1 MFDDSVCFLIQ
12 LLDLLNTFLYVKY
25 GMQIKWTV
33 GKVKFFFFLKK
44 KEQQLK
50 GNFS

>member
-33 GKVKFFFFLKK
+33 GKVKFFFFFEKK
-44 KEQQLK
+44 RTTIKRQL
-50 GNFS
+50 